1 MSRVR
6 IRRLDPWQA
15 AGASG
20 RGLPRQTSWSL
31 GSRAD
36 AAGDLDLGSRIGLAA
51 DVQSTAGNAAMAHL
65 VGLVRT
71 DHKTD
76 PPGGLGEI
84 MALSG
89 PGNRGLTKTAYT
101 ANPPMFRGG
110 AVEQAGTSWVTRPAK
125 VKLRELEHEVYWPA
139 DGLHKIRSL
148 GKGTQFL
155 DVSVDWSNKLGEGET
170 EHVTDSDMAYAMT
183 WGKVAAVLNKMA
195 EEKFT
200 GPTVEA
206 AQQSAWQTFK
216 ARLPEGLK
224 PEGDTPTAEAQEK
237 KWGADD
243 KNTIFRKMMNET
255 KRARDFGLA
264 HARPEPQGEPR
275 RRPDRR
281 ALEGQLADR
290 RPQDAPADERSLGP
304 HHEGLDGILRSL
316 SAPESASPAGSIDV
330 RGDGDDPRPARA
342 CRWG

>member
-15 AGASG
+15 SGASG
-20 RGLPRQTSWSL
+20 RGLPRQTSWNL
-31 GSRAD
+31 GSRAE

-51 DVQSTAGNAAMAHL
+51 DMQSTAGNAAMSHL

-101 ANPPMFRGG
+101 ANPPLFRGG
-110 AVEQAGTSWVTRPAK
+110 SVEQAGTSWATRPAK
-125 VKLRELEHEVYWPA
+125 IKLRELEHEVYWPA
-139 DGLHKIRSL
+139 DGLHKIRSM

-155 DVSVDWSNKLGEGET
+155 DVSKDWSDKLGEGET
-170 EHVTDSDMAYAMT
+170 EHVTDSDTAYAMT

-206 AQQSAWQTFK
+206 ALQSAWQTFK
-216 ARLPEGLK
+216 TRLPEGMR

-243 KNTIFRKMMNET
+243 KNTIFRKLMNET
-255 KRARDFGLA
+255 KRARDNSGW
-264 HARPEPQGEPR
+264 HT
-275 RRPDRR
+275 PDQSVK
-281 ALEGQLADR
+281 EN
-290 RPQDAPADERSLGP
+290 
-304 HHEGLDGILRSL
+304 
-316 SAPESASPAGSIDV
+316 
-330 RGDGDDPRPARA
+330 RGDDRIDELSKGNSRIGEKKTPQLMKEAWDRVTKS
-342 CRWG
+342 G